1 MVFFYQSWPSTF
13 HLAGVSKGFQ
23 PGAGSNFFK
32 IPFSVPFKTA
42 SGVLNGGVDFL
53 TLDFFNGVLRHKSFP
68 LDSVLKKNLAFLLL
82 GGDCFMS
89 GVIGDC
95 LMSGVFGVAGLVIPI

>member
-1 MVFFYQSWPSTF
+1 MCFLPDSALS
-13 HLAGVSKGFQ
+13 AGVSQGSTLQAPEKG
-23 PGAGSNFFK
+23 S
-32 IPFSVPFKTA
+32 SVTKSSEVF

-53 TLDFFNGVLRHKSFP
+53 TLDFFNGVLHNKHFP
-68 LDSVLKKNLAFLLL
+68 LDPVLKGNFAFLLL

-95 LMSGVFGVAGLVIPI
+95 FMSGVFGVAGLVIPF

>member
-1 MVFFYQSWPSTF
+1 MKVQFSVPLSPSAFARFFFYQSWPSTF

-42 SGVLNGGVDFL
+42 SA
-53 TLDFFNGVLRHKSFP
+53 TLGRKSLR
-68 LDSVLKKNLAFLLL
+68 
-82 GGDCFMS
+82 
-89 GVIGDC
+89 DC
-95 LMSGVFGVAGLVIPI
+95 LVMRFLPDSALSAGVSQGSTP